1 MRKSRK
7 GKRRRNK
14 TNRKRR
20 RYIQTETKKQANR
33 IDKIDESNIVE
44 NRMSKITEIAKQ
56 LFDNQ
61 ENIILIYAFN
71 SSGKTRLSVAYKDYT
86 KSLNDGDHTGV
97 YYNAFSEDL
106 FVWNNDEPNNNADIA
121 LKVNF
126 SSLSQFHSFIDVK
139 DIEEKLAIYN
149 PKYKFD
155 FTQDDN
161 PERGIKSI
169 TFYIDEETK
178 EPIKISRGEERIFVW
193 CFFLALFDVDA
204 WAGSQDAHFFI
215 DDPVS
220 SLDEHNIFITAES
233 IFDLIEANYLNKR
246 IIIST
251 HHIGLFSILF
261 NWLKKGDR
269 SGRYAELTKATTL
282 RNTNGNVELKSPSGD
297 VFLYHL
303 HLLQT
308 LAEAQ
313 KKQLYKF
320 HIVLLRQVLEN
331 IASFL
336 GSPRPGFVLSE
347 IEVKDTAKVM
357 DMINSLSHKNAF
369 QFQVN
374 VMSEDE
380 EELFNEVFD
389 KLIKK
394 YNFKF

>member
-1 MRKSRK
+1 M
-7 GKRRRNK
+7 
-14 TNRKRR
+14 
-20 RYIQTETKKQANR
+20 
-33 IDKIDESNIVE
+33 
-44 NRMSKITEIAKQ
+44 
-56 LFDNQ
+56 
-61 ENIILIYAFN
+61 YAFN
-71 SSGKTRLSVAYKDYT
+71 ATGKTRLSVAYKDYS
-86 KSLNDGDHTGV
+86 KSENDGNHAGV

-106 FVWNNDEPNNNADIA
+106 FQWENDEDNNNENIA

-126 SSLSQFHSFIDVK
+126 SSLSQFHSFLDVK
-139 DIEEKLAIYN
+139 DIEEKLAIYK

-155 FTQDDN
+155 FNLDDN
-161 PERGIKSI
+161 PERGIESI
-169 TFYIDEETK
+169 TFFVDEENKT
-178 EPIKISRGEERIFVW
+178 PIKISRGEERIFVW
-193 CFFLALFDVDA
+193 CFFLALFEVET
-204 WAGSQDAHFFI
+204 WAGEQNAHLFI

-233 IFDLIEANYLNKR
+233 IFSLIEKSYLKKR
-246 IIIST
+246 IIVST

-269 SGRYAELTKATTL
+269 SAKYKELTKACIL
-282 RNTNGNVELKSPSGD
+282 SNKNGNLELKNPSGG

-313 KKQLYKF
+313 KDQLYKF

-336 GSPRPGFVLSE
+336 GSSRWSFVLSE
-347 IEVKDTAKVM
+347 IGIKYTSKAV
-357 DMINSLSHKNAF
+357 DMLNSLSHKNAY

-374 VMSEDE
+374 IMSEDE
-380 EELFNEVFD
+380 ETMFNEIFG
-389 KLIKK
+389 KLLTK

>member
-1 MRKSRK
+1 M
-7 GKRRRNK
+7 
-14 TNRKRR
+14 
-20 RYIQTETKKQANR
+20 A
-33 IDKIDESNIVE
+33 E
-44 NRMSKITEIAKQ
+44 NQLDIAKQ
-56 LFDNQ
+56 LFENQ
-61 ENIILIYAFN
+61 ENIILMYAFN
-71 SSGKTRLSVAYKDYT
+71 ATGKTRLSVAYKDYS
-86 KSLNDGDHTGV
+86 KSENDENHAGV

-106 FVWNNDEPNNNADIA
+106 FQWENDEDNNNENIA

-126 SSLSQFHSFIDVK
+126 SSLSQFHSFLDVK
-139 DIEEKLAIYN
+139 DIEEKLAIYK

-155 FTQDDN
+155 FNLDDN
-161 PERGIKSI
+161 PERGIESV
-169 TFYIDEETK
+169 TFFVDEENKT
-178 EPIKISRGEERIFVW
+178 PIKISRGEERIFVW
-193 CFFLALFDVDA
+193 CFFLALFEVET
-204 WAGSQDAHFFI
+204 WAGEQDAHLFI

-233 IFDLIEANYLNKR
+233 IFDLIEKSYLKKR

-269 SGRYAELTKATTL
+269 SAKYKELTKACIL
-282 RNTNGNVELKSPSGD
+282 SNKNGDLELKNPSGD

-308 LAEAQ
+308 LDEAR
-313 KKQLYKF
+313 KEQLYKF

-347 IEVKDTAKVM
+347 IGVDDTAKAM
-357 DMINSLSHKNAF
+357 DMLNSLSHKNAY

-374 VMSEDE
+374 VMSEGE
-380 EELFNEVFD
+380 ETLFNEIFG
-389 KLIKK
+389 KLLTK

>member
-1 MRKSRK
+1 MAD
-7 GKRRRNK
+7 N
-14 TNRKRR
+14 
-20 RYIQTETKKQANR
+20 QL
-33 IDKIDESNIVE
+33 D
-44 NRMSKITEIAKQ
+44 IAKE
-56 LFDNQ
+56 LYEND
-61 ENIILIYAFN
+61 ENIILMYAFN
-71 SSGKTRLSVAYKDYT
+71 STGKTRLSVAYKDYT
-86 KSLNDGDHTGV
+86 KSQNDGNHAGV

-106 FVWNNDEPNNNADIA
+106 FVWENDEPNNNENIA
-121 LKVNF
+121 LKVSF
-126 SSLSQFHSFIDVK
+126 SSLSQFHPFLDVK

-155 FTQDDN
+155 FNLAAN
-161 PERGIKSI
+161 PEKGIESI
-169 TFYIDEETK
+169 TFYVDEENKT
-178 EPIKISRGEERIFVW
+178 PIKISRGEERIFVW
-193 CFFLALFDVDA
+193 CFFLALFEVET
-204 WAGSQDAHFFI
+204 WAGEQDAHLFI

-220 SLDEHNIFITAES
+220 SLDEHNIFVTAES
-233 IFDLIEANYLNKR
+233 IFELIEQGYLKKR

-269 SGRYAELTKATTL
+269 SGKYNKLTKACILSNKNGTL
-282 RNTNGNVELKSPSGD
+282 ELKTPSGD

-308 LAEAQ
+308 LDEAR
-313 KKQLYKF
+313 KEQLFKF

-347 IEVKDTAKVM
+347 IGVDDTSKAM
-357 DMINSLSHKNAF
+357 DMLNSLSHKNAY
-369 QFQVN
+369 QYQIN

-380 EELFNEVFD
+380 KTLFNEIFK
-389 KLIKK
+389 KLLVK

>member
-1 MRKSRK
+1 MAD
-7 GKRRRNK
+7 N
-14 TNRKRR
+14 
-20 RYIQTETKKQANR
+20 QL
-33 IDKIDESNIVE
+33 D
-44 NRMSKITEIAKQ
+44 IAKE
-56 LFDNQ
+56 LYEND
-61 ENIILIYAFN
+61 ENIILMYAFN
-71 SSGKTRLSVAYKDYT
+71 STGKTRLSVAYKDYT
-86 KSLNDGDHTGV
+86 KSQNDGNHAGV

-106 FVWNNDEPNNNADIA
+106 FVWENDEPNNNENIA
-121 LKVNF
+121 LKVSF
-126 SSLSQFHSFIDVK
+126 SSLSQFHSFLDVK

-155 FTQDDN
+155 FNLAAN
-161 PERGIKSI
+161 PEKGIESI
-169 TFYIDEETK
+169 TFFVDEENKT
-178 EPIKISRGEERIFVW
+178 PIKISRGEERIFVW
-193 CFFLALFDVDA
+193 CFFLALFEVET
-204 WAGSQDAHFFI
+204 WAGEQDAHLFI

-220 SLDEHNIFITAES
+220 SLDEHNIFVTAES
-233 IFDLIEANYLNKR
+233 IFELIEQGYLKKR

-269 SGRYAELTKATTL
+269 SGKYKELTKACIL
-282 RNTNGNVELKSPSGD
+282 SNKDGKLELKTPSGD

-308 LAEAQ
+308 LDEAR
-313 KKQLYKF
+313 KEQLFKF

-347 IEVKDTAKVM
+347 IGVDDTSKAM
-357 DMINSLSHKNAF
+357 DMLNSLSHKNAY
-369 QFQVN
+369 QYQIN

-380 EELFNEVFD
+380 EILFNEIFE
-389 KLIKK
+389 KLLVK

>member
-1 MRKSRK
+1 MAD
-7 GKRRRNK
+7 N
-14 TNRKRR
+14 
-20 RYIQTETKKQANR
+20 QL
-33 IDKIDESNIVE
+33 D
-44 NRMSKITEIAKQ
+44 IAKE
-56 LFDNQ
+56 LYEND
-61 ENIILIYAFN
+61 ENIILMYAFN
-71 SSGKTRLSVAYKDYT
+71 STGKTRLSVAYKDYT
-86 KSLNDGDHTGV
+86 KSQNDGNHAGV

-106 FVWNNDEPNNNADIA
+106 FVWENDESNNNENIA
-121 LKVNF
+121 LKVSF
-126 SSLSQFHSFIDVK
+126 SSLSQFHSFLDVK

-155 FTQDDN
+155 FNLAAN
-161 PERGIKSI
+161 PEKGIESF
-169 TFYIDEETK
+169 TFFVDEENK
-178 EPIKISRGEERIFVW
+178 IPIKISRGEERIFVW
-193 CFFLALFDVDA
+193 CFFLALFEVET
-204 WAGSQDAHFFI
+204 WASEQDAHLFI

-220 SLDEHNIFITAES
+220 SLDEHNIFVTAES
-233 IFDLIEANYLNKR
+233 IFELIEQGYLKKR

-269 SGRYAELTKATTL
+269 SGKYKELTKACIL
-282 RNTNGNVELKSPSGD
+282 SNKDGKQELKTPSGD

-308 LAEAQ
+308 LDEAR
-313 KKQLYKF
+313 KEQLFKF

-347 IEVKDTAKVM
+347 IGVDDTSKAM
-357 DMINSLSHKNAF
+357 DMLNSLSHKNAY
-369 QFQVN
+369 QYQIN

-380 EELFNEVFD
+380 KTLFNEIFI
-389 KLIKK
+389 KLLVK